1 VYAEVLEE
9 EHGTPVVEGWLFK
22 PGVSVEIGR
31 DTGAK
36 AVTEGVRG
44 VEAVK
49 HLVGDLRVA
58 RLVCTDQTEAISAE
72 DGGEAVE
79 QKEEYEGENDGYF
92 EGSGPRGQASAR
104 GTVHIR

>member
-36 AVTEGVRG
+36 AVTEGVR
-44 VEAVK
+44 
-49 HLVGDLRVA
+49 
-58 RLVCTDQTEAISAE
+58 VCTDQTEAISAE